1 MVRPTRLFV
10 YGTLRSG
17 SSATAARAL
26 HARAVRVGTGS
37 IAARRLDL
45 GAYPGA
51 VPSDDPTDRVAGE
64 VWAITPGAETDLLR
78 LLDDYEGCAPDPT
91 PLFRRALTPVR
102 CDDGRTRRAW
112 VYYYARPV
120 AAS

>member
-1 MVRPTRLFV
+1 MGRTTRLFV

-17 SSATAARAL
+17 SAAAAARAL
-26 HARAVRVGTGS
+26 RTHAVRVGTGS
-37 IAARRLDL
+37 IGARLLDL

-51 VPSDDPTDRVAGE
+51 VPSDDPADRVAGE
-64 VWAITPGAETDLLR
+64 VWAIAMGAETELLR
-78 LLDDYEGCAPDPT
+78 LLDEYEGCSPDPI

-120 AAS
+120 SPA

>member
-1 MVRPTRLFV
+1 MGHTTRLFV

-17 SSATAARAL
+17 SSAAAARTL
-26 HARAVRVGTGS
+26 HARAGRVGTGS

-51 VPSDDPTDRVAGE
+51 VPSSDPTDRVVGE
-64 VWAITPGAETDLLR
+64 VWAITPGAETELLG

-91 PLFRRALTPVR
+91 PLFRRALADVR

-112 VYYYARPV
+112 AYYYARPI
-120 AAS
+120 APS